1 MVWILVYNYRKWILL
16 GFGPKARIHTPL
28 TMMAPGVVR
37 GWNLTHF
44 FAMKTAFL
52 SYAPFVTLQEHGLL
66 FRSHSGTIVRI
77 ADLNAKNYR

>member
-1 MVWILVYNYRKWILL
+1 MDFAGIW
-16 GFGPKARIHTPL
+16 PKSEDSYPL
-28 TMMAPGVVR
+28 TTMAPEVVS

-77 ADLNAKNYR
+77 ADLNAENYR